1 MLWNKRFEQN
11 MKVLGGAQ
19 ISLSQQTIFSISWL
33 WLVFWQ
39 LWHLCLET
47 EMALVWSCRYF
58 ECFVS
63 ALFRMKILPVI
74 YAKFEIFTAI
84 LSHSL
89 PKKKKK
95 KNCHTMLCALQFCRN
110 RRSCCYSTL
119 TTCVVR
125 WLCIWNFCGNS
136 CLECSYYLLILL
148 RSSSKL
154 LRAHKMWKIISS
166 LLDFRRKLKKE
177 N

>member
-1 MLWNKRFEQN
+1 

-58 ECFVS
+58 ECFIS
-63 ALFRMKILPVI
+63 ALLRMEILPCHI
-74 YAKFEIFTAI
+74 CKIWNF
-84 LSHSL
+84 HSYSVNFVTL
-89 PKKKKK
+89 
-95 KNCHTMLCALQFCRN
+95 LCALQFSHN

-119 TTCVVR
+119 STCVVW

-136 CLECSYYLLILL
+136 CLECSYYLLIVL
-148 RSSSKL
+148 RSSSTL
-154 LRAHKMWKIISS
+154 LRAHKMWKIFSS

-177 N
+177 S